1 MTVSRLARRC
11 GLSRSTI
18 LYYESIGLLNPARRT
33 AANYRGYSDW
43 DLARLQQICVYR
55 NAGLKLEDIVA
66 LLDGPETNAAAVLKR
81 RLLELDAEI
90 ETKRR
95 HQHAILMLW
104 KNETSR
110 ERNEDMTKEKWTSI
124 MRSAGFTE
132 ADMRRWHS
140 EFEHSAPEDHQQ
152 FLEYLHIAAD
162 EIRSIRE
169 WSRKTRA

>member
-18 LYYESIGLLNPARRT
+18 LYYETIGLLKPARRT
-33 AANYRGYSDW
+33 AANYRGYTDR
-43 DLARLQQICVYR
+43 DLLRLQQICVYR

-66 LLDGPETNAAAVLKR
+66 LLDGPETDAAAVLKR

-95 HQHAILMLW
+95 HQHAILMLL
-104 KNETSR
+104 KSETSR
-110 ERNEDMTKEKWTSI
+110 ERNEVMTKEKWTSI
-124 MRSAGFTE
+124 MSSAGFTE
-132 ADMRRWHS
+132 ADMRRWHI

-152 FLEYLHIAAD
+152 FLEYLHIPAN
-162 EIRSIRE
+162 EIQSIRE
-169 WSRKTRA
+169 WSRQTRP